1 MAYPSHFFFY
11 QAIIHADSSLLPAKD
26 RQIEQTD
33 INTIQIVNRLPFI
46 AVHVVIMWVTLQRD
60 HPAYVRNL
68 SQAGIDA
75 FKNLYWLDAGL
86 ENRTYY

>member
-46 AVHVVIMWVTLQRD
+46 AVHVVIM
-60 HPAYVRNL
+60 
-68 SQAGIDA
+68 
-75 FKNLYWLDAGL
+75 
-86 ENRTYY
+86 